1 MNIADIKNNKAEKLF
16 YSICRNPRTVPVSLC
31 LNGET
36 IRASQCPIKE
46 KTLSENNGIKTLAV
60 RFALSETMEMLFTV
74 RLCEKYGETEFFVTL
89 TNNGTVPSEVI
100 SRFMSA
106 QMILDGDAEN
116 AVLKGIGGDYDAFYA
131 PYEMPLKDFT
141 PFFRSER
148 GRPTHTYFPYFNLD
162 CGTGGWL
169 IALGWGGTWSARF
182 EKTPDGVAFTAANC
196 PGLETVLLPGESI
209 RSALTVL
216 IPYNKTSDSDVMNLW
231 RRWFIEYN
239 MPRKNREGDPIRP
252 FTTSC
257 FACDTGLP
265 NSDGSISE
273 NSNTW
278 RETVDKL
285 LSENIALDY
294 RWFDAGWYSDP
305 DGNTV
310 STDWFGTVGSWTID
324 RAKWGEDGFE
334 KSVRYCRS
342 HGIKTLAWF
351 EPERVSHTDALEKN
365 FGYDRRWAIDC
376 GKGALWNNIGDP
388 DCLKWTTNRIVTF
401 LRENDVDMYREDFN
415 IDPKPYWDAADC
427 ADAETYGLPRAGITE
442 NKGVCAHY
450 ALWDAIIADMAER
463 GKDTFV
469 DCCASGGG
477 RNDILSLRRGIPLLR
492 SDADRTTLN
501 LRLSMTTSFNAWIP
515 FCGSSTKET
524 ARQEEV
530 SAGADDYAFRASFL
544 PVMNLTECWSKNK
557 SLDYDA
563 VRRSIDEWKSINDLL
578 LKDVYFLTP
587 WQNRLDDA
595 GITALA
601 YFDDQ
606 NGKGVVLAFRKENC
620 ERDSVTVK
628 LPFAGND
635 EKYVMR
641 GENLPETAISGKTAA
656 EGLVVRLPD
665 KRTSALVYLER
676 IRP

>member
-1 MNIADIKNNKAEKLF
+1 
-16 YSICRNPRTVPVSLC
+16 
-31 LNGET
+31 
-36 IRASQCPIKE
+36 
-46 KTLSENNGIKTLAV
+46 
-60 RFALSETMEMLFTV
+60 
-74 RLCEKYGETEFFVTL
+74 
-89 TNNGTVPSEVI
+89 
-100 SRFMSA
+100 
-106 QMILDGDAEN
+106 
-116 AVLKGIGGDYDAFYA
+116 
-131 PYEMPLKDFT
+131 
-141 PFFRSER
+141 
-148 GRPTHTYFPYFNLD
+148 
-162 CGTGGWL
+162 
-169 IALGWGGTWSARF
+169 
-182 EKTPDGVAFTAANC
+182 
-196 PGLETVLLPGESI
+196 
-209 RSALTVL
+209 
-216 IPYNKTSDSDVMNLW
+216 
-231 RRWFIEYN
+231 
-239 MPRKNREGDPIRP
+239 
-252 FTTSC
+252 
-257 FACDTGLP
+257 
-265 NSDGSISE
+265 
-273 NSNTW
+273 
-278 RETVDKL
+278 
-285 LSENIALDY
+285 
-294 RWFDAGWYSDP
+294 
-305 DGNTV
+305 
-310 STDWFGTVGSWTID
+310 
-324 RAKWGEDGFE
+324 
-334 KSVRYCRS
+334 
-342 HGIKTLAWF
+342 
-351 EPERVSHTDALEKN
+351 
-365 FGYDRRWAIDC
+365 
-376 GKGALWNNIGDP
+376 
-388 DCLKWTTNRIVTF
+388 
-401 LRENDVDMYREDFN
+401 
-415 IDPKPYWDAADC
+415 
-427 ADAETYGLPRAGITE
+427 
-442 NKGVCAHY
+442 
-450 ALWDAIIADMAER
+450 MAER

-530 SAGADDYAFRASFL
+530 SAGADEYAFRASFL

-641 GENLPETAISGKTAA
+641 GENLPETTISGKTAA
-656 EGLVVRLPD
+656 EGLALRLPD

>member
-60 RFALSETMEMLFTV
+60 RFALSETIEMLFTV

-376 GKGALWNNIGDP
+376 GKGALW
-388 DCLKWTTNRIVTF
+388 
-401 LRENDVDMYREDFN
+401 
-415 IDPKPYWDAADC
+415 
-427 ADAETYGLPRAGITE
+427 
-442 NKGVCAHY
+442 
-450 ALWDAIIADMAER
+450 DAIIADMAER

-641 GENLPETAISGKTAA
+641 DENLPETAISGKTAA

>member
-1 MNIADIKNNKAEKLF
+1 MGNSIQDLPKAYDGLLSVIVPCKSEAQALPIF
-16 YSICRNPRTVPVSLC
+16 YAEFLRVMKEMGNPDFELIFVEDGSTDNTLEILRTMSKEDARVRYISFSRNF
-31 LNGET
+31 G
-36 IRASQCPIKE
+36 KE
-46 KTLSENNGIKTLAV
+46 AAMCAG
-60 RFALSETMEMLFTV
+60 M
-74 RLCEKYGETEFFVTL
+74 KY
-89 TNNGTVPSEVI
+89 
-100 SRFMSA
+100 SA
-106 QMILDGDAEN
+106 
-116 AVLKGIGGDYDAFYA
+116 GDYLTIMDADLQD
-131 PYEMPLKDFT
+131 PP
-141 PFFRSER
+141 S
-148 GRPTHTYFPYFNLD
+148 
-162 CGTGGWL
+162 
-169 IALGWGGTWSARF
+169 
-182 EKTPDGVAFTAANC
+182 
-196 PGLETVLLPGESI
+196 LLPQMFAKMKETGCDCVAT
-209 RSALTVL
+209 R
-216 IPYNKTSDSDVMNLW
+216 
-231 RRWFIEYN
+231 
-239 MPRKNREGDPIRP
+239 RKNREGDPIRP

-324 RAKWGEDGFE
+324 RAKWGEDGFA

-427 ADAETYGLPRAGITE
+427 ADAVTYGLPRAGITE

-641 GENLPETAISGKTAA
+641 GENLPETTISGKTAA
-656 EGLVVRLPD
+656 EGLALRLPD

>member
-60 RFALSETMEMLFTV
+60 RFALSETIEMLFTV

-376 GKGALWNNIGDP
+376 GKGALW
-388 DCLKWTTNRIVTF
+388 
-401 LRENDVDMYREDFN
+401 
-415 IDPKPYWDAADC
+415 
-427 ADAETYGLPRAGITE
+427 
-442 NKGVCAHY
+442 
-450 ALWDAIIADMAER
+450 DAIIADMAER

>member
-60 RFALSETMEMLFTV
+60 RFALSETIEMLFTV

-252 FTTSC
+252 FTSSC

-376 GKGALWNNIGDP
+376 GKG
-388 DCLKWTTNRIVTF
+388 
-401 LRENDVDMYREDFN
+401 
-415 IDPKPYWDAADC
+415 
-427 ADAETYGLPRAGITE
+427 
-442 NKGVCAHY
+442 